1 MDFKWLVGLL
11 LFCGTAVAQQYNL
24 SINQYPPC
32 NTTWQKSGNVYTCT
46 GGNGQV
52 TLNDGDVIVASQDST
67 LSADAGISLTNN
79 KIGSASSR
87 INLKARFGVIVSQG
101 YQNTIYGDVLAGS
114 SSITLNNIY
123 LYGSIT
129 TSGNVSLNS
138 GVVQGNITSS
148 SNSVSVT
155 NVQLS
160 GDINANSSVTISG
173 GTYSGDITM
182 RSNNPVTFNS
192 VNMTSG
198 SVSGASSFNATGSQL
213 GSQGS
218 PVIISTTSNNITV
231 TNSTVYGNLTA
242 ATNNAGGVVNVN
254 NSSVTGTCLPVSNPV
269 NACVPAPVAL
279 YQLEESKWTG
289 VAGEVKNA
297 VADMLHGRAMRG
309 AKTNTVSPALP
320 ANANN
325 LGTCGYGEFIGS
337 SNQYV
342 EVSHDARLSFSNQ
355 LTVSAW
361 VYPVSLP
368 SAGNLYSIV
377 SKDGNYEFHLD
388 SQGRVFWYW
397 ERSSGASRTLTTNTR
412 IPLNTW
418 SHIVI
423 RYDAMAA
430 NNQRQKIYIN
440 GVADTARGNDA
451 SSLRANTQ
459 NLEIGRDYIDSRSFN
474 GRIDEV
480 AIYGSALSD
489 TQIAELYSQRHP
501 CGGSTLI
508 CETDDFSQPLGDRW
522 AVKQSAGGF
531 IPSIT
536 ADRRLRMTQA
546 STGQATSATYQ
557 RLFPAAGNL
566 VTLTFNHYAY
576 GGTSTGADGMTVVL
590 SDASVTP
597 QPGAAGGPLGYG
609 HYQPSNSPG
618 FAGGWLGFGLDEY
631 GNFSSFGGGGSV
643 GYRPQSVVV
652 RGSGSNFSGYNY
664 LRGTCNNGTTNVN
677 TSCLS
682 PKVDGNGSA
691 NHRYRLTIDSRTS
704 GRAMV
709 KVERD
714 TGSGFISLI
723 DSFDALDPALGQSP
737 LPQDFYV
744 SLTGSTGA
752 LTNIHELDN
761 VEICALKS
769 REVGVQVDHF
779 ELQYSGQPLTC
790 NPEEITIKACAN
802 PDCSLLIT
810 EQVAVSLLPQSLQ
823 DGGWYPLS
831 GANNVS
837 GNTVTFT
844 GGTGKVLL
852 RNNTQTQVT
861 LGVSKSVPAVKP
873 LSETLCK
880 AGAGTPSAAACTLNF
895 ADSGFF
901 FDVPD
906 TYSNQPQDVTISA
919 VKKDDITKQCV
930 PGFTG
935 VRSVGFWGTY
945 NNPNTNSFGSKISID
960 GNAIATYAASVPSP
974 TPTTL
979 NLTFDNQGKA
989 TLKKVTY
996 PDAGQMQ
1003 LSASHNGSDETAGL
1017 VMTGSDTFVARP
1029 VGLCITPPQ
1038 GVCAAGDSSCP
1049 VFKKA
1054 GDTFQVDIKAMA
1066 WESANDGDICAGNL
1080 TTPNFALTN
1089 IALAT
1094 QLVAPIPGQNAQV
1107 GTASYNHSNGMGIN
1121 NLNKVSQSVSEVG
1134 VFRMTATPPANGYFN
1149 YTIPSAQSQP
1159 VGRFVPWDYSLS
1171 NGFITPACN
1180 AFTYMS
1186 QPFASGFV
1194 LTARNLQKGTTANYK
1209 GAFAKG
1215 VAEMVAANAL
1225 DGVARDKRI
1234 TLSPSLSWASGVAS
1248 INQQSPFG
1256 LNTRF
1261 DRAASPEAP
1270 FATLSFGIKVDDK
1283 DGGNTLLANP
1293 NMNTAVAGTCSG
1305 SGCNAVLLGTQKL
1318 LYGRLQAGTAAG
1330 LASAPLAIPLQMQYY
1345 EGGNWLQ
1352 NKEDQCTQLSLAN
1365 QGFIFLN
1372 PSHTFDAATRELNL
1386 GAGRKIKLGLG
1397 SSAPGGDAALA
1408 KDGEILFHFAKPD
1421 ISVRIPYKVELAKQP
1436 SQPLWL
1442 SDPTS
1447 ANDGNLQ
1454 GEAIFGSSR
1463 GNDRIIYR
1471 REVLH

>member
-1 MDFKWLVGLL
+1 MRNLWIVAAVWLFSGAAEAFQVIDTATYFPAVTQGHRGDTNVNCNSLGNPALTMYGSSKVNGTAGAALNYCASTQGSGMPLDACDNADGSRRLCTITRNTIRGLSITGGNIFLSSSGSSGNFTQCQAGQQLSVGSATSNQFNSIALNTSCSLSFSSAATEYRIKSLALNNGAKVIFSSGDYWIESLTMNQGTEIQIQGEVRIFVKNTLELNDAILNASGEGSLL
-11 LFCGTAVAQQYNL
+11 LFGY
-24 SINQYPPC
+24 
-32 NTTWQKSGNVYTCT
+32 
-46 GGNGQV
+46 GG
-52 TLNDGDVIVASQDST
+52 
-67 LSADAGISLTNN
+67 
-79 KIGSASSR
+79 
-87 INLKARFGVIVSQG
+87 
-101 YQNTIYGDVLAGS
+101 
-114 SSITLNNIY
+114 ITLNG
-123 LYGSIT
+123 GSQINGYVYSDQKLTLNNSAIIRGRT
-129 TSGNVSLNS
+129 TSRSLNM
-138 GVVQGNITSS
+138 TD
-148 SNSVSVT
+148 NSVINDQTFTPILGCFSDNFPGTV
-155 NVQLS
+155 LS
-160 GDINANSSVTISG
+160 DKWVVK
-173 GTYSGDITM
+173 
-182 RSNNPVTFNS
+182 R
-192 VNMTSG
+192 TSG
-198 SVSGASSFNATGSQL
+198 TFDPKIVSG
-213 GSQGS
+213 
-218 PVIISTTSNNITV
+218 
-231 TNSTVYGNLTA
+231 
-242 ATNNAGGVVNVN
+242 
-254 NSSVTGTCLPVSNPV
+254 
-269 NACVPAPVAL
+269 
-279 YQLEESKWTG
+279 
-289 VAGEVKNA
+289 
-297 VADMLHGRAMRG
+297 
-309 AKTNTVSPALP
+309 
-320 ANANN
+320 
-325 LGTCGYGEFIGS
+325 
-337 SNQYV
+337 
-342 EVSHDARLSFSNQ
+342 
-355 LTVSAW
+355 
-361 VYPVSLP
+361 
-368 SAGNLYSIV
+368 
-377 SKDGNYEFHLD
+377 
-388 SQGRVFWYW
+388 
-397 ERSSGASRTLTTNTR
+397 
-412 IPLNTW
+412 
-418 SHIVI
+418 
-423 RYDAMAA
+423 
-430 NNQRQKIYIN
+430 
-440 GVADTARGNDA
+440 
-451 SSLRANTQ
+451 
-459 NLEIGRDYIDSRSFN
+459 
-474 GRIDEV
+474 
-480 AIYGSALSD
+480 
-489 TQIAELYSQRHP
+489 
-501 CGGSTLI
+501 
-508 CETDDFSQPLGDRW
+508 
-522 AVKQSAGGF
+522 
-531 IPSIT
+531 
-536 ADRRLRMTQA
+536 RLRMTEA
-546 STGQATSATYQ
+546 SGNQATSATYQ
-557 RLFPAAGNL
+557 RLFPAANNL
-566 VTLTFNHYAY
+566 VEVTFRYYAWSPNWWNT
-576 GGTSTGADGMTVVL
+576 GGDGLAVIL
-590 SDASVTP
+590 SDATVTP
-597 QPGAAGGPLGYG
+597 QPGSFGGALGYAQRDNG
-609 HYQPSNSPG
+609 TPG
-618 FAGGWLGFGLDEY
+618 FAGGWLGVGLDEY
-631 GNFSSFGGGGSV
+631 GNFSNGNEGKVGGPGFRAQAIAIRGGV
-643 GYRPQSVVV
+643 GSSYRYLAGTAANLNPKIDV
-652 RGSGSNFSGYNY
+652 SG
-664 LRGTCNNGTTNVN
+664 
-677 TSCLS
+677 TS
-682 PKVDGNGSA
+682 SA
-691 NHRYRLTIDSRTS
+691 QPGHLYRLRIDSRVA
-704 GRAMV
+704 GRSMV
-709 KVERD
+709 SLDRN
-714 TGSGFISLI
+714 TGSGFSTLVAP
-723 DSFDALDPALGQSP
+723 FDAMATAGQEQVPA
-737 LPQDFYV
+737 DFLL
-744 SLTGSTGA
+744 SLTGSTGGA
-752 LTNIHELDN
+752 NNNHELDDIQ
-761 VEICALKS
+761 ICALRS
-769 REVGVQVDHF
+769 NPIGVQIDHF
-779 ELQYSGQPLTC
+779 QLDHSGQPLTC
-790 NPEEITIKACAN
+790 NPETVTVKACA
-802 PDCSLLIT
+802 DAACTTLIT
-810 EQVAVSLLPQSLQ
+810 DPVTATLSLTPTSASN
-823 DGGWYPLS
+823 GWI
-831 GANNVS
+831 G
-837 GNTVTFT
+837 GNTVTFS
-844 GGTGKVLL
+844 GGSTKVQL
-852 RNNTQTQVT
+852 RNNTPTAVT
-861 LGVSKSVPAVKP
+861 IGVSGSTPTTKP
-873 LSETLCK
+873 FSTTLCK

-906 TYSNQPQDVTISA
+906 IYSNQPQDVTISA

-960 GNAIATYAASVPSP
+960 GNTIATYAGSVSSP

-979 NLTFDNQGKA
+979 DLTFDNQGKA

-996 PDAGQMQ
+996 SDAGQMK
-1003 LSASHNGSDETAGL
+1003 LSASHNGSGETAGL

-1054 GDTFQVDIKAMA
+1054 GETFQVDIKAMA

-1080 TTPNFALTN
+1080 ITPNFALTN

-1121 NLNKVSQSVSEVG
+1121 NINKVTQSVSEVG

-1194 LTARNLQKGTTANYK
+1194 LTARNLQKGTTQNYQ

-1234 TLSPSLSWASGVAS
+1234 TLSPSLSWASGIAS
-1248 INQQSPFG
+1248 VNQQSPFG

-1352 NKEDQCTQLSLAN
+1352 NKEDKCTQLSLAN

-1421 ISVRIPYKVELAKQP
+1421 ISVRIPYKVDLAKQP

-1471 REVLH
+1471 REVLQ